1 VVIVRRRLKGILPY
15 RAVYFPT
22 ESTVRETVANL
33 GPIALARL
41 FFTPLK
47 VDHGRCL
54 ISEYVTTTVC
64 LDLHKSLEGLWGATD
79 ATCRRQV
86 RRAEK
91 ISGRF
96 TIERNSVRAS
106 RDFLVMLNDLADLK
120 EGVSIISSRML
131 ALLEGSVDVFMLYL
145 DGQPNCGHIF
155 LRDAEAGRA
164 RLLHSA
170 NRRLQEPEK
179 ARLCADLNRFLH
191 WHEVRLYRDDGFHLY
206 DFGGINEDRTD
217 GIARF
222 KMSFGGDL
230 LREYTYLCAGFPWL
244 GRAVKG
250 SLGILHLGRPT
261 MESKDTS
268 RPVSPC
274 CSGGVESSP
283 SANQPPVFGDS
294 SFESP
299 KQTAT
304 SQVLVRCLPLDA
316 ASLQRAHHLL
326 RTLGVPKK
334 SASLIEMVRAPQF
347 SIS

>member
-1 VVIVRRRLKGILPY
+1 MVIVRRRLKGILPY

-33 GPIALARL
+33 GPTALARL

-64 LDLHKSLEGLWGATD
+64 LDLHKSLEALWGATD

-96 TIERNSVRAS
+96 TIERNSARAA
-106 RDFLVMLNDLADLK
+106 RDFLVLLNNLADLK
-120 EGVSIISSRML
+120 DGVSIISSRML

-250 SLGILHLGRPT
+250 
-261 MESKDTS
+261 
-268 RPVSPC
+268 VSEFC
-274 CSGGVESSP
+274 TSGGRQWR
-283 SANQPPVFGDS
+283 ARTHRPP
-294 SFESP
+294 
-299 KQTAT
+299 
-304 SQVLVRCLPLDA
+304 
-316 ASLQRAHHLL
+316 
-326 RTLGVPKK
+326 
-334 SASLIEMVRAPQF
+334 
-347 SIS
+347 